1 MPDAQTF
8 FVFAKIWDPIQPIA
22 RGERY
27 EDPLLE
33 ALEPEGLGEVTG
45 GGSQLGADNEI
56 QWVGVDIELVNLD
69 SALELTRSVL
79 EHCGAPRG
87 SRLEFSRGAERTFLP
102 FGTSECVAVYL
113 DGVGLPDSVY
123 EGTDIDVLADRLE
136 EALSGGVG
144 EIRGSWAGATET
156 SIYMFGPDA
165 EALYGRIAPVLHS
178 YPLCQNARVV
188 IRRGPPE
195 LSPRTIRIPM
205 LTVEGGGV

>member
-1 MPDAQTF
+1 MTDAQTF

-33 ALEPEGLGEVTG
+33 VLERDGLGQVTG
-45 GGSQLGADNEI
+45 GGSQLGADDEI
-56 QWVGVDIELVNLD
+56 QWVGVDIELVNLE

-79 EHCGAPRG
+79 EQCGAPRG
-87 SRLEFSRGAERTFLP
+87 SRLEFSKGGERTYLP

-113 DGVGLPDSVY
+113 DGVGLPDAVY
-123 EGTDIDVLADRLE
+123 DATNIEVLADRLE
-136 EALSGGVG
+136 EALAGGIG
-144 EIRGSWAGATET
+144 EIRGSRAGATET
-156 SIYMFGPDA
+156 SIYMFGPEA

-195 LSPRTIRIPM
+195 LSPRTIRVPM
-205 LTVEGGGV
+205 SASESGGV